1 MEACTAS
8 VWPRLEPFLLGALQ
22 VAPPSKLSMHY
33 LRKMACYVRTREG
46 CFPQLGWHM
55 WRHIACGKLQLAEE
69 LAWLYFETFDLLVP
83 RCPEEKLEW
92 AEALSQSQSPREL
105 DRQRSKLCVDTLQ
118 FLLFLYLQQLNR
130 VSLRTSLI
138 GEEWP
143 SPRARSPSLSSD
155 REAKTSSS
163 NKNWDDQAHVTF
175 VQTHLSEILELLS
188 EPGELSGS
196 GQALRDSQLPFEA
209 VQALSLLLEGSAS
222 RGRTVHPVHRLLG
235 RAPLQAQAGYSKLSR
250 SYSLQQLQSWLR
262 QTLTLNPFGMS
273 TCLRSGKKLAWA
285 LQVEGAMKRAKIAR
299 NTHMAPPG
307 SRVVLMSQVYKQTLA
322 KDSEKLAGANVK
334 LHRCSEAFIY
344 LLSPLRSVTLDKC
357 RNSTVV
363 LGPVETSVHMQSCEN
378 VRLICVA
385 GRLTVGASCH
395 CTVHA
400 LTPTRPLLLPGNTAL
415 TLGPFHTHYPTLED
429 HMASVGLAVVPN
441 LWDQPLL
448 YAPDGPAPDP
458 SCYRILA
465 PEEFCPLVVPFQMEG
480 DTCEVPGG
488 LPPAYQQ
495 AVETRERRVQEWQR
509 TVKDA
514 HLNKEQRRQFQAL
527 VEQKFHEWLLETG
540 QRQELDSL
548 VPPAVA
554 QSNPADRSQ
563 STCSSE
569 PSLQHQ
575 NDQASRQPAAAG
587 RTSTVC

>member
-8 VWPRLEPFLLGALQ
+8 IWPRMEPFLLGALQ

-46 CFPQLGWHM
+46 CFPQLSWHM

-83 RCPEEKLEW
+83 RAPEEKLEW

-130 VSLRTSLI
+130 VSLRTSMI

-143 SPRARSPSLSSD
+143 SPRSRSSSLTSE
-155 REAKTSSS
+155 RETKTSSS

-175 VQTHLSEILELLS
+175 VQTHLSELLELLS
-188 EPGELSGS
+188 EPGEVSSS
-196 GQALRDSQLPFEA
+196 GQVLRDSQLPFEA
-209 VQALSLLLEGSAS
+209 VQALSLLLEGSTS
-222 RGRTVHPVHRLLG
+222 RGRTVHPIHRLLS
-235 RAPLQAQAGYSKLSR
+235 RAPLQSQAGYSKTSHTF
-250 SYSLQQLQSWLR
+250 SLQLLQNWLR
-262 QTLTLNPFGMS
+262 QTLTLNPFGIS

-285 LQVEGAMKRAKIAR
+285 LQVEGAMKRVKIAR
-299 NTHMAPPG
+299 NTHTAVPG
-307 SRVVLMSQVYKQTLA
+307 SKVVVMSQVYKQTLA
-322 KDSEKLAGANVK
+322 KDSEKLSGANVK

-363 LGPVETSVHMQSCEN
+363 LGPVETNVHVQSCEN
-378 VRLICVA
+378 VRLVCVTA
-385 GRLTVGASCH
+385 RLVIGASSH

-441 LWDQPLL
+441 LWDLPLL
-448 YAPDGPAPDP
+448 YGPDGPAPDP
-458 SCYRILA
+458 SCYRILP
-465 PEEFCPLVVPFQMEG
+465 PEEFFLMVVPFQSEG

-488 LPPAYQQ
+488 LPAAYQQ
-495 AVETRERRVQEWQR
+495 AVEARERSVQEWQR

-548 VPPAVA
+548 VPPTVA
-554 QSNPADRSQ
+554 QANSTDCSQ
-563 STCSSE
+563 SSCSSE

-575 NDQASRQPAAAG
+575 KDQVSRQAAAG